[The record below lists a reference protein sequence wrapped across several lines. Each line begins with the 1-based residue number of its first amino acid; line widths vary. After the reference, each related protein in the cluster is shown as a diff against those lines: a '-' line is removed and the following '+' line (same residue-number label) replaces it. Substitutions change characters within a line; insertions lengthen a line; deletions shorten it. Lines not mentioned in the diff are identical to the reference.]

1 LGADVSSSVT
11 KPVPRS
17 ACPRWYYPGNI
28 ASPAGIPRAGTAASG
43 FRLSNTFLY
52 VVTVLIWGSTW
63 LAIEYQLGVVAPEVS
78 IVYRYALAATML
90 FLYCKIKGLPLLFNV
105 RYHIWFALLGL
116 FLFCLNYV
124 MAYHAQIYITSALA
138 AITFSMMIWIN
149 IVLSRIFFG
158 TRAGKRVLF
167 GALLGIV
174 GILVLF
180 VPRIENLSLN
190 DDVLYGSFLALL
202 GATMASFGNM
212 VSQGAQKRALPV
224 MQSNAWSMLY
234 GAGLTAAIA
243 LYQGQT
249 FNFDATFTYIASLGY
264 LALFGSV
271 IAFWAYLTLLGR
283 IGAHKAGY
291 ATVMFPVVALFL
303 STLFEG
309 LRLDLPIVLG
319 TILVLIGNV
328 FVLERKTR
336 LPVETTHEGPQSH

>member
-1 LGADVSSSVT
+1 VVLSRGGVHGIFSRRPAAEG
-11 KPVPRS
+11 R
-17 ACPRWYYPGNI
+17 
-28 ASPAGIPRAGTAASG
+28 AS
-43 FRLSNTFLY
+43 LSNTSLY
-52 VVTVLIWGSTW
+52 TVTVLIWGSTW

-78 IVYRYALAATML
+78 IVYRYALAAAVMF
-90 FLYCKIKGLPLLFNV
+90 FLCKIRGLSLVFNLK
-105 RYHIWFALLGL
+105 YHLWFAFLGL

-138 AITFSMMIWIN
+138 AITFSTMIWIN

-180 VPRIENLSLN
+180 VPRIEDLSFT
-190 DDVLYGSFLALL
+190 DEVLYGSFLALL
-202 GATMASFGNM
+202 GATMASLGNM

-224 MQSNAWSMLY
+224 LQSNAWSMLY
-234 GAGLTAAIA
+234 GAVLTAAIA

-249 FNFDATFTYIASLGY
+249 FNFDASFTYIASLTY
-264 LALFGSV
+264 LAIFGSV

-291 ATVMFPVVALFL
+291 ATVLFPVVALLL

-309 LRLDLPIVLG
+309 LRLDLPIILG

-336 LPVETTHEGPQSH
+336 LPVENSDERTQSH